1 VRGSDTV
8 ARLGGDEFAIL
19 VDRDASVAAASSLA
33 TRLLTAVGAPKPIAG
48 RDRAVGTSIGI
59 SVGGS
64 ASTTAER
71 LMREA
76 DVAMYVAKS
85 QGKSGFSVFDPRTH
99 DGVVRTMG
107 LQADLERGIR
117 EGQFELHYQPIIWLD
132 SGEIAGIEA
141 LVRWQHPT
149 RGLLMPGDFIHLAE
163 MTGTIVPLDRW
174 VIEEASRQAAAW
186 GAKGPTGSGRFL
198 SVNISPLAL
207 VHPGLVELVSRSLQR
222 SGLEPRQLMLEITES
237 SQPDPTAVAETLATL
252 KALGVR
258 LAIDDFGTGFA
269 SISRLVDSPFDV
281 IKIDEGLLKA
291 MKTDARAGAIVSG
304 VLDLGRRLGSTT
316 IAEGVED
323 QAQVTE
329 LRQLGCDYAQGF
341 HFSPA
346 LRADDLE
353 DAIRIEASPASPWRR
368 ATREQVTRL
377 LG

>member
-1 VRGSDTV
+1 
-8 ARLGGDEFAIL
+8 
-19 VDRDASVAAASSLA
+19 
-33 TRLLTAVGAPKPIAG
+33 
-48 RDRAVGTSIGI
+48 
-59 SVGGS
+59 
-64 ASTTAER
+64 
-71 LMREA
+71 
-76 DVAMYVAKS
+76 
-85 QGKSGFSVFDPRTH
+85 
-99 DGVVRTMG
+99 
-107 LQADLERGIR
+107 
-117 EGQFELHYQPIIWLD
+117 
-132 SGEIAGIEA
+132 
-141 LVRWQHPT
+141 
-149 RGLLMPGDFIHLAE
+149 
-163 MTGTIVPLDRW
+163 
-174 VIEEASRQAAAW
+174 
-186 GAKGPTGSGRFL
+186 
-198 SVNISPLAL
+198 
-207 VHPGLVELVSRSLQR
+207 
-222 SGLEPRQLMLEITES
+222 MLEITES
-237 SQPDPTAVAETLATL
+237 SQPDPTAVAETLAAL

-346 LRADDLE
+346 LAADDLE
-353 DAIRIEASPASPWRR
+353 DAIRVESSTASPWRR